1 MLGLDTPYRLGRKR
15 VSKGIGKGS
24 MHIVETTM
32 IYFLK
37 ENTHSLQVY
46 RTHRYIIILKGGFFH
61 TYCSG
66 GRICR
71 MNLIQYPHSVTSQ
84 TL

>member
-1 MLGLDTPYRLGRKR
+1 MLGLNTPYRLGSKQ

-37 ENTHSLQVY
+37 ENTHSLQVH
-46 RTHRYIIILKGGFFH
+46 RTHRIHNYFEGRLLSHILL
-61 TYCSG
+61 
-66 GRICR
+66 RICT
-71 MNLIQYPHSVTSQ
+71 VE
-84 TL
+84 